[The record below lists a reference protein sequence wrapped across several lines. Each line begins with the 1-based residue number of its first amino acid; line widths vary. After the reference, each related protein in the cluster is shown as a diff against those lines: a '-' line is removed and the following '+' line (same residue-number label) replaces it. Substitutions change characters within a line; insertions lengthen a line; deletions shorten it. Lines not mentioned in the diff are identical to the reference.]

1 MCTRRIDVTS
11 FECENRFLQ
20 FTAFGECNGTHTPQW
35 TADNERTFLTIF
47 LESLQHFGAGQGEFD
62 STEIRKLF
70 IYFSSNSHEIIVFD
84 FGKMKENENLTFVF
98 LCLLQRHESDMP
110 PYFKFLTIMAYY
122 VFLKEKVDVAV
133 VEVGIGGE
141 YDCTNVIR

>member
-1 MCTRRIDVTS
+1 
-11 FECENRFLQ
+11 
-20 FTAFGECNGTHTPQW
+20 
-35 TADNERTFLTIF
+35 
-47 LESLQHFGAGQGEFD
+47 
-62 STEIRKLF
+62 
-70 IYFSSNSHEIIVFD
+70 
-84 FGKMKENENLTFVF
+84 MKENENLTFVF

-141 YDCTNVIR
+141 YDCTNVIRWVYLWKKKSEWQPSVA